1 MAAITVKDII
11 ESNRLR
17 KEKFEA
23 IKNDIKDYMSKDELE
38 KLEEVFMTETK
49 GCLFKRKEH

>member
-1 MAAITVKDII
+1 MATITVKDII

-23 IKNDIKDYMSKDELE
+23 IKNDIKDYMSKDELD
-38 KLEEVFMTETK
+38 KLEEVFMSETK
-49 GCLFKRKEH
+49 GCLFMRKEC

>member
-1 MAAITVKDII
+1 MTAITMDKVI

-23 IKNDIKDYMSKDELE
+23 IKNDMKDIMSKAELE
-38 KLEEVFMTETK
+38 KLEEVFMSETK
-49 GCLFKRKEH
+49 GCLFMRKER